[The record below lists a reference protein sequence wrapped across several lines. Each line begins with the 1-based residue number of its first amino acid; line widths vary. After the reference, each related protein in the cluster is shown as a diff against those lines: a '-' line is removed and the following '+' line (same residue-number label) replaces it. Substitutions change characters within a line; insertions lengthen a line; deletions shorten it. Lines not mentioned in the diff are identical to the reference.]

1 MLTVSQYVVF
11 PARIVLA
18 GAWNVAIPFCR
29 LTCRP
34 NLCSDGSRPS
44 NVVAVDRGSDPAD
57 EFDRLVPKL
66 DLYAVEGVARA
77 MASGREW

>member
-1 MLTVSQYVVF
+1 MLSCFRQGSCLPERGMWRY
-11 PARIVLA
+11 PS
-18 GAWNVAIPFCR
+18 G

-34 NLCSDGSRPS
+34 NSCSDAPGLS
-44 NVVAVDRGSDPAD
+44 NVVVVDRGSDPAD

-66 DLYAVEGVARA
+66 DLHAVEGVARA